1 MLDEREQ
8 LRKQQMAIHDRLRE
22 IDAEIDQSTIA
33 RIKEGDCYF
42 RFSDFEHSPRQNK
55 NVYVHVLYLKPT
67 PSGYALY
74 GVQVW
79 PDIPRLERGSIGWT
93 LHACRSAWERP
104 DTGEKITKDEF
115 ASQLEATVGR
125 IRSAE
130 PEST

>member
-33 RIKEGDCYF
+33 RIKDGDCYF

-55 NVYVHVLYLKPT
+55 NVYVHVLDVKPT
-67 PSGYALY
+67 PSGHVLY
-74 GVQVW
+74 GIRVW
-79 PDIPRLERGSIGWT
+79 PDVPGLERGSIGWT

-104 DTGEKITKDEF
+104 DTGEKITKAEF
-115 ASQLEATVGR
+115 DAQLESTF
-125 IRSAE
+125 INIKNTE